1 MDRLSSYMTTLK
13 TVHGD
18 KVVEQV
24 RMGNKDLREMYAKST
39 MSNKKRLDS
48 YVREQ
53 VDLLGEFAI

>member
-1 MDRLSSYMTTLK
+1 MTTLK

-24 RMGNKDLREMYAKST
+24 RAGNKDLRAVYAKST
-39 MSNKKRLDS
+39 ISNKKRLDS

-53 VDLLGEFAI
+53 LDLLAEFASS